1 MDLLRDSV
9 GPFTRAMLVGQWD
22 IIDLPTLAIPVLLEF
37 KLRDAEAGEDVG
49 WNRNPETKRYQK
61 IRNDVVSEQPAFG
74 TFKAIRFAWSAP
86 NEGSLATA
94 SIVSIRS

>member
-1 MDLLRDSV
+1 MDLPRDSV

-22 IIDLPTLAIPVLLEF
+22 IINLLTLAIPVLLEF

-61 IRNDVVSEQPAFG
+61 DTECCRQ
-74 TFKAIRFAWSAP
+74 
-86 NEGSLATA
+86 
-94 SIVSIRS
+94 